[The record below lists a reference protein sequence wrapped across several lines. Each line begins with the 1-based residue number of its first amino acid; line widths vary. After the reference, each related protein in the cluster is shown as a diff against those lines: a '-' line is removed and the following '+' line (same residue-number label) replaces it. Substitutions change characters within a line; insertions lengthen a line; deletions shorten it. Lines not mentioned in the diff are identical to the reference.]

1 MELFDGLIV
10 AVLVLVLDEHE
21 FLGFASN
28 YLIFEVIVLVVQLS
42 SLFLLISMGLLSVFL
57 IVFHFFLLL
66 MVLLLLILLVLDGL
80 LLLVLRRQL
89 LLMLFLFG
97 LIVFSFLSLVDGV
110 ISSLFFIVLILLG
123 LGHGCLMLLFGLVGM
138 LLHKSGNGFIR
149 FGLDVGY
156 MLLMGRGSSMVGCSD
171 QCRRFCVDV

>member
-66 MVLLLLILLVLDGL
+66 VVLLLLI
-80 LLLVLRRQL
+80 LLVLRRQL

-110 ISSLFFIVLILLG
+110 ISPLFFIVLILLG
-123 LGHGCLMLLFGLVGM
+123 LGHGCLMLLLGLIGM

-149 FGLDVGY
+149 FGLDDGY
-156 MLLMGRGSSMVGCSD
+156 ILLMGRGSSMVGCSD
-171 QCRRFCVDV
+171 QYRGLCVDV